1 MNEEWTGQRMDD
13 DWRTGERMMFEYED
27 KIARRRM
34 LAATA
39 RVEAAT
45 NYTEFTA
52 AFIAR
57 QDLRIELGFTPPL
70 PPFPGFTHDGRI
82 QQQ

>member
-1 MNEEWTGQRMDD
+1 MNEDWTGQRMDD
-13 DWRTGERMMFEYED
+13 DWRTGERMMSEYED

-45 NYTEFTA
+45 NYNEFTA
-52 AFIAR
+52 AYVAR
-57 QDLRIELGFTPPL
+57 QDLKVDLGIITPRQ
-70 PPFPGFTHDGRI
+70 PFNNNEESK
-82 QQQ
+82 